1 MRVKRYSDIQAEPVN
16 EEIIGKIVN
25 FFKNM
30 WNKAIAELEK
40 LGNDPNDVKDYALKN
55 TLNLKD
61 DTNLFSQLISDF
73 QKLPGANDQACLDL
87 IANMLDK
94 DTGSMGK
101 QGIGV
106 MLSDKRLQGED
117 MKGKRRMLEFI
128 LNTARD
134 KTIVE
139 VKFQIDPKKRN
150 PDNLDDTTHLPDLKK
165 ALKAAADEVKKRDV
179 TLNFVNTILVPKITN
194 NVKAVK
200 EEDVRG
206 QLSKEGIEI
215 PPDFEVKD
223 RVKYKTK
230 KYDETKDE
238 DNQPEGGI
246 AEGEVR
252 KIEGNVVT
260 IFNAKL
266 NAEIKKTKDDIIG
279 KSTVEEERAE
289 ETEAAKQTAETLG
302 KMKQDEDK
310 MKSVNKFAQFLQ
322 DEKNKDKVA
331 EIEKIL
337 SGGEKPEA

>member
-1 MRVKRYSDIQAEPVN
+1 MKIKRYSEIKSEPVN

-40 LGNDPNDVKDYALKN
+40 LGNDPNVVKDFALKN

-61 DTNLFSQLISDF
+61 DTNLFSQLIKDF
-73 QKLPGANDQACLDL
+73 TALPGANDQACLDL
-87 IANMLDK
+87 VANMLDPN
-94 DTGSMGK
+94 TGAMGK

-106 MLSDKRLQGED
+106 MLSDKKLQGED
-117 MKGKRRMLEFI
+117 MRGKRRMLEYTI
-128 LNTARD
+128 NTARD
-134 KTIVE
+134 KSIAE

-150 PDNLDDTTHLPDLKK
+150 PDNLDDTTHLPDLKSK
-165 ALKAAADEVKKRDV
+165 LKTATDEVKKKDV
-179 TLNFVNTILVPKITN
+179 TLVFVNTVLVPKITN
-194 NVKAVK
+194 NVKAIK
-200 EEDVRG
+200 EEDVRTT
-206 QLSKEGIEI
+206 LSKEGIEI

-230 KYDETKDE
+230 KYDETKDPE
-238 DNQPEGGI
+238 DQPDGAI

-252 KIEGNVVT
+252 KIEGNSVT

-279 KSTVEEERAE
+279 KTGVEEEKKE
-289 ETEAAKQTAETLG
+289 ESEAAKQTAETLG
-302 KMKQDEDK
+302 KMKEDEDK
-310 MKSVNKFAQFLQ
+310 MKQVNTFAQFIQ
-322 DEKNKDKVA
+322 DPKNKDKVA

-337 SGGEKPEA
+337 SGGEKPTE